1 MKQQPQQQPIEGLPD
16 IDGSWKINKAHLKI
30 REEIGK
36 GAFGTVY
43 KADFFGI
50 DVAVKQICPPGGFK
64 DPIEE
69 IFVEREIA
77 VLKSCRHPNI
87 VAFIGLVDLDP
98 SQGIQIVLEYLS
110 KGDLGRYIL
119 DTRATISWARRVK
132 ICLDVACGMA
142 YLHSRNIIF
151 RDLKSENILLDD
163 TGKAKLCDFG
173 FARTFSSTKR
183 PTTMCG
189 TDEFMAPEVI
199 LGEDYNEK
207 SDIFSFGMLMFE
219 IIARRDVGKLIPRSI
234 QTKFQVDENATRPK
248 LPADCPKHFSELA
261 FLCTKPD
268 PQNRPAFERIILF
281 LKKLLKVL
289 LDNKATTSP

>member
-1 MKQQPQQQPIEGLPD
+1 M
-16 IDGSWKINKAHLKI
+16 
-30 REEIGK
+30 EE
-36 GAFGTVY
+36 V
-43 KADFFGI
+43 
-50 DVAVKQICPPGGFK
+50 
-64 DPIEE
+64 
-69 IFVEREIA
+69 FVEREIA

-87 VAFIGLVDLDP
+87 VAFIGIVDSEL
-98 SQGIQIVLEYLS
+98 SEGVQIVLEYLS

-119 DTRATISWARRVK
+119 DGRTTISWARKVK

-173 FARTFSSTKR
+173 FARTFSSTNR

-199 LGEDYNEK
+199 LGNDYNEK
-207 SDIFSFGMLMFE
+207 SDVFSFGMLMLE
-219 IIARRDVGKLIPRSI
+219 IISRRDVGKLIPRSMAN
-234 QTKFQVDENATRPK
+234 KFQVDESLIRPK
-248 LPADCPKHFSELA
+248 LPSDCPKHFHELA
-261 FLCTKPD
+261 FLCVKPD
-268 PQNRPAFERIILF
+268 PSARPAFDRIILF

-289 LDNKATTSP
+289 LETKTPQ